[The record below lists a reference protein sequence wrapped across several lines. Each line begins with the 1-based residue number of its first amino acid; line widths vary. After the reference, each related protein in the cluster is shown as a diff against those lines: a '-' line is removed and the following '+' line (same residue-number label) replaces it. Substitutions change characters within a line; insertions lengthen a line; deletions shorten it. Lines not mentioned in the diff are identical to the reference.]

1 MPTVGSLAVDVILSL
16 LPRAPFFI
24 VSFDG
29 HAAGTVI
36 EQGASPAQYL
46 QDYPLEKPI
55 LGFLTGDVI
64 LTFGLDHV
72 YTNPVFLGMLALL
85 AACLSACTSTRQL
98 PMLRVARR

>member
-1 MPTVGSLAVDVILSL
+1 M
-16 LPRAPFFI
+16 
-24 VSFDG
+24 
-29 HAAGTVI
+29 I

-64 LTFGLDHV
+64 LTLGLDHV
-72 YTNPVFLGMLALL
+72 YTNPVFLAMLALL

-98 PMLRVARR
+98 PMLKVARR